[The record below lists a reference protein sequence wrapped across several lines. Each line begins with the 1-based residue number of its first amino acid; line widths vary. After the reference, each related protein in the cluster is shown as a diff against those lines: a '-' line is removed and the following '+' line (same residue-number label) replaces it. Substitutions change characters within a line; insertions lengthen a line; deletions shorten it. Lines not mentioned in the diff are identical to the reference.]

1 MESIG
6 RLDARMLRGGA
17 QTNLEVSQD
26 HSKHFVC
33 KQDSVNKSK
42 SKSPRPEESGT
53 SLWLNEPPD
62 FGESGQPRL
71 AARREHVTSRLEAPK
86 KAPNSKPRFLT
97 TGRLDDI
104 LYRHIHHAS
113 ASNCS
118 FGPTGGNGYGR
129 ITSSLSGAFP
139 PFLDDPV
146 LRADLELLYD
156 SRRRRWPRTRYEQN
170 SRCLC
175 NSPDWHT
182 IQLERLK
189 IPIAQACVARPDEG
203 AASDTQPRPLGL
215 LPTLTRGIEH
225 HGVRCRLW

>member
-17 QTNLEVSQD
+17 QTNLEVLQD

-86 KAPNSKPRFLT
+86 KSPKQQTAIPDDWT
-97 TGRLDDI
+97 IGRLPV
-104 LYRHIHHAS
+104 
-113 ASNCS
+113 
-118 FGPTGGNGYGR
+118 PTRPPCIGQQLLVWPNRGGW
-129 ITSSLSGAFP
+129 L
-139 PFLDDPV
+139 
-146 LRADLELLYD
+146 
-156 SRRRRWPRTRYEQN
+156 WPNY
-170 SRCLC
+170 
-175 NSPDWHT
+175 
-182 IQLERLK
+182 
-189 IPIAQACVARPDEG
+189 
-203 AASDTQPRPLGL
+203 L
-215 LPTLTRGIEH
+215 LPIW
-225 HGVRCRLW
+225 RLPSISR